1 MVKKVK
7 AETMKSLL
15 EIYGESC
22 KERIARGVE
31 QAACFWKKKD
41 GTDKEFKK
49 FCEEN
54 FLDFSDKEVL
64 QKILQKAEEYWEAVN
79 GCFTKMMLG
88 LLKNIHLETG
98 EITQLDKLFSQFSPM
113 AHLEEDLFEN
123 KIAFFFLL
131 NFPSFSLEEKEKFGK
146 SWSRQEWALASIG
159 DMFSSRVPAEL
170 YQKINKAM
178 VEAEEYISKYNI
190 SLANLTGGKD
200 NDEPCF
206 PKSEKKLQSHWG
218 LRDEIKELYG
228 EEQGG
233 LKKQSAL
240 FKVMERIIKQEI
252 PQEVINNSS
261 KDFSWN
267 PFTNETKGI
276 SSTPEPDERYSK
288 WLSVFKS
295 ISKADRYAFGHSN
308 YIDVNFEKQMKISE
322 KEITDLLIELLSSSQ
337 FKSVGKL
344 ISKRLKRPLKPWDI
358 WYDGFGVTES
368 SEILDKVVVEKYPN
382 LETLKKS
389 VPEIL
394 MKLGFTKEVASYLA
408 DRIEIEPARGCGHA
422 IGAEMKSEKSRL
434 RFRMTGGKINSNE
447 FNVFMHE
454 LGHNVEQN
462 FTLQKMDSYFLRG
475 VPNTAFT
482 EAFAFVF
489 QSRDREI
496 LGLKPSSNL
505 KDEKTLSNFWS
516 ACEIAGVA
524 LVDIGVWRWLYLNS
538 ETTPKEMKGAV
549 VKITKDVWNTYFA
562 KVFGVEDEV
571 ALGIYSHAISFPLY
585 LPNYPLGK
593 IIAFQIEKYM
603 ENKNLGAEMERM
615 CGAGNISPQFW
626 MKNAVGEKISCQPM
640 LEAVDEILKK
650 IG

>member
-64 QKILQKAEEYWEAVN
+64 QKTLQKAEEYWEAVN

-113 AHLEEDLFEN
+113 AHLEEDLFRN

-131 NFPSFSLEEKEKFGK
+131 NFPSFSLKEKEKFGK
-146 SWSRQEWALASIG
+146 SWSRQEWALARIG

-170 YQKINKAM
+170 CQQINKAII
-178 VEAEEYISKYNI
+178 EAEEYISKYNI
-190 SLANLTGGKD
+190 SLANLVK
-200 NDEPCF
+200 DEPCF
-206 PKSEKKLQSHWG
+206 PKSEKMLQSHWG
-218 LRDEIKELYG
+218 LRDEIKALYG
-228 EEQGG
+228 EMGG
-233 LKKQSAL
+233 DKKQRVL
-240 FKVMERIIKQEI
+240 FKVMERIVKQEI

-267 PFTNETKGI
+267 PFTNVIKGV

-295 ISKADRYAFGHSN
+295 ILKADRYAFGN
-308 YIDVNFEKQMKISE
+308 YIDVNFERVGIEE
-322 KEITDLLIELLSSSQ
+322 KEVENLFVKLLSSAQ
-337 FKSVGKL
+337 FEGVGKL
-344 ISKRLKRPLKPWDI
+344 ISKRLKRPLEPWDI
-358 WYDGFGVTES
+358 WYDGFGKVAES
-368 SEILDKVVVEKYPN
+368 SEILDGVVAEKYPN
-382 LETLKKS
+382 LDTLKKA

-394 MKLGFTKEVASYLA
+394 VKLGFTKKVADYLA

-434 RFRMTGGKINSNE
+434 RFRVTGNKITSNG

-462 FTLQKMDSYFLRG
+462 LTLQNIDFYFLRG

-482 EAFAFVF
+482 EAFAFMF
-489 QSRDREI
+489 QDRDKEI
-496 LGLKPSSNL
+496 LGLERNI
-505 KDEKTLSNFWS
+505 KTLNNFWS

-524 LVDIGVWRWLYLNS
+524 LVDIGVWHWLYLNDKA
-538 ETTPKEMKGAV
+538 TPKDLKGAV
-549 VKITKDVWNTYFA
+549 LKIAKDVWNTYFA
-562 KVFGVEDEV
+562 KVFEVEDEV
-571 ALGIYSHAISFPLY
+571 VLGIYSHAISCPLY

-593 IIAFQIEKYM
+593 IIEFQIEEHIKD
-603 ENKNLGAEMERM
+603 KKIGVEMERM